1 MFCNHLPLKQKPPFG
16 RRSRTPA
23 SVVMALLLAGCSA
36 DAYRLEADRA
46 VYEILSSK
54 RVAALGTDV
63 ALVDFRVEAAQN
75 NLRSRLLEQI
85 AHGDLPKVE
94 VTLERALEVAAENS
108 RDFQN
113 QKERL
118 YLAALSLTGQRN
130 RYDVIFSGG
139 SGASLDGTATTR
151 DQARLDSDVSASRI
165 LATGANVFGS
175 FVNSFFKT
183 FVSSGGWDTSSLLSL
198 SITQPLL
205 RGLGSEV
212 TLEPLTQAERST
224 VYAIRT
230 YERFRRT
237 FCVSVISEYLGVLQQ
252 QNNLSNQNASYDSLQ
267 RSTQRSLWL
276 AMAGRTPKF
285 EVDQAEQREF
295 SAEDRRIAADASVRR
310 LLDRFKVTLGLP
322 LEIDLILD
330 SGVLAALEGLG
341 VGHLSLSEAEA
352 TTLAFARRLDWQN
365 AVDQV
370 VDAARK
376 TRVAADALRLGLDL
390 SGGISAS
397 PSDEKK
403 PWTLDFSKM
412 DWDIGLELD
421 LPLNRVPER
430 NTYRQSLISLDAE
443 RRDYS
448 FLEDSI
454 KQAVRNALRDVD
466 AAHRSYEIQQKSVAL
481 AKDRVNSTKALV
493 EAARAIT
500 RDYLESEDD
509 LLASQNALTGSL
521 VNYVVSKLS
530 LLRDLELL
538 DVGSKGLSIDLEA
551 LRRWVVASP
560 KIGAKKSEPGK
571 SSETPERK
579 QL

>member
-1 MFCNHLPLKQKPPFG
+1 
-16 RRSRTPA
+16 
-23 SVVMALLLAGCSA
+23 
-36 DAYRLEADRA
+36 
-46 VYEILSSK
+46 
-54 RVAALGTDV
+54 
-63 ALVDFRVEAAQN
+63 
-75 NLRSRLLEQI
+75 
-85 AHGDLPKVE
+85 
-94 VTLERALEVAAENS
+94 
-108 RDFQN
+108 
-113 QKERL
+113 
-118 YLAALSLTGQRN
+118 
-130 RYDVIFSGG
+130 
-139 SGASLDGTATTR
+139 
-151 DQARLDSDVSASRI
+151 
-165 LATGANVFGS
+165 
-175 FVNSFFKT
+175 
-183 FVSSGGWDTSSLLSL
+183 
-198 SITQPLL
+198 
-205 RGLGSEV
+205 
-212 TLEPLTQAERST
+212 
-224 VYAIRT
+224 
-230 YERFRRT
+230 
-237 FCVSVISEYLGVLQQ
+237 
-252 QNNLSNQNASYDSLQ
+252 
-267 RSTQRSLWL
+267 
-276 AMAGRTPKF
+276 
-285 EVDQAEQREF
+285 
-295 SAEDRRIAADASVRR
+295 
-310 LLDRFKVTLGLP
+310 
-322 LEIDLILD
+322 
-330 SGVLAALEGLG
+330 
-341 VGHLSLSEAEA
+341 
-352 TTLAFARRLDWQN
+352 
-365 AVDQV
+365 
-370 VDAARK
+370 
-376 TRVAADALRLGLDL
+376 
-390 SGGISAS
+390 
-397 PSDEKK
+397 
-403 PWTLDFSKM
+403 M